1 MATGASVLNAD
12 EPLLFAK
19 KGTLKQRTLF
29 VSLINPTADY
39 RALNI
44 REYEDSTDFDLVAGT
59 RVVTNVHIPTIGL
72 HNVYDATF
80 AFAAG
85 VEAGMSDEEIKRGLR
100 AFRNTGMR
108 QNIYEYGGCTIIE
121 DCYNAGPESMKA
133 ALEVLAS
140 VAEKN
145 KGRSIAVLGDM
156 RELGEYSKQLH
167 MEVGKL
173 VASRHISKLITF
185 GREAENIA
193 LGAINHAYKPGDIS
207 INNNIEAPALAARAV
222 CDAVSKGDVI
232 LFKASR
238 AVRLERVIAEFKRM
252 TDENGAEPKPQKTVM
267 PDTIGNDGESA
278 R

>member
-1 MATGASVLNAD
+1 
-12 EPLLFAK
+12 
-19 KGTLKQRTLF
+19 
-29 VSLINPTADY
+29 
-39 RALNI
+39 
-44 REYEDSTDFDLVAGT
+44 
-59 RVVTNVHIPTIGL
+59 
-72 HNVYDATF
+72 
-80 AFAAG
+80 
-85 VEAGMSDEEIKRGLR
+85 MSDEEIKRGLR

-156 RELGEYSKQLH
+156 RELGVYSKQLH

>member
-1 MATGASVLNAD
+1 
-12 EPLLFAK
+12 
-19 KGTLKQRTLF
+19 
-29 VSLINPTADY
+29 
-39 RALNI
+39 
-44 REYEDSTDFDLVAGT
+44 
-59 RVVTNVHIPTIGL
+59 
-72 HNVYDATF
+72 
-80 AFAAG
+80 
-85 VEAGMSDEEIKRGLR
+85 MSDEEIKRGLR

-173 VASRHISKLITF
+173 
-185 GREAENIA
+185 GRVEAH
-193 LGAINHAYKPGDIS
+193 L
-207 INNNIEAPALAARAV
+207 EAHHFRTRGRRTSL
-222 CDAVSKGDVI
+222 
-232 LFKASR
+232 
-238 AVRLERVIAEFKRM
+238 
-252 TDENGAEPKPQKTVM
+252 
-267 PDTIGNDGESA
+267 SA